1 VSFDRLDVQ
10 TKTSTLQDEVGVRVV
25 SQNGDLSMTIP
36 RILGY
41 ARVSTQGQDLS
52 YQIGK
57 LKAAGCTRVF
67 QEKRSGKSRDRPE
80 LKKLLA
86 AIRPGDTVLA
96 TVTDRIARD
105 PLDMLNILQ
114 AVKDAGAALRLLD
127 EPFIDT
133 SSELS
138 DLLMFIIG
146 WAARWQRRRIL
157 ENTAHGRELARK
169 QGVKFG
175 RKPKFSIEQKNR
187 IRRQY
192 ADGASVSEIAKSAS
206 VSLSTVRRA
215 VN

>member
-1 VSFDRLDVQ
+1 
-10 TKTSTLQDEVGVRVV
+10 
-25 SQNGDLSMTIP
+25 MTIP

-52 YQIGK
+52 YQIDK
-57 LKAAGCTRVF
+57 LKAAGCTRIF
-67 QEKRSGKSRDRPE
+67 QEKRSGKNRDRPE
-80 LKKLLA
+80 LEKLLA
-86 AIRPGDTVLA
+86 LLRPNDTVLA

-133 SSELS
+133 TSELS
-138 DLLMFIIG
+138 DLLMFLVG

-169 QGVKFG
+169 RGVRFG
-175 RKPKFSIEQKNR
+175 RKPKL
-187 IRRQY
+187 
-192 ADGASVSEIAKSAS
+192 GAREREKIFEWRALGQSCATIAKDFGVSESTILRVLPKNEKPAATRETGVAIPQSRGGG
-206 VSLSTVRRA
+206 LSGRESS
-215 VN
+215 